1 MYLNICKM
9 LWFLFL
15 VTIEMNFSFQLYYLC
30 CQSKTTQA
38 KLFPLKKQYVF
49 EKNKK
54 RNIFEV
60 LLSYHGNTI
69 KLFICTWKN
78 LNDLNIIN
86 MLYAIILLFIAK
98 TAAISYNLCS
108 KELKMTILKVFRF
121 NGTHNCY
128 RLVSF
133 PQLLRSSNSNGRSY
147 CFS

>member
-15 VTIEMNFSFQLYYLC
+15 VTIEMNFSFQYIIFV
-30 CQSKTTQA
+30 A
-38 KLFPLKKQYVF
+38 KVKQHRLNFFHWKQYVF

-128 RLVSF
+128 CLVSF
-133 PQLLRSSNSNGRSY
+133 PQLLRSSNSNGRPY
-147 CFS
+147 CFF